1 MNNIILTSPVSQP
14 CKYFCSTAR
23 TSILLSELKVKMLLF
38 FKYNYFLKRK
48 TAINVFFG
56 SYREG
61 KYWTFNI
68 ETEQSYAETHPKT
81 PTPTSIWWMLQP
93 SFSWYNNVKQKDACK
108 RILCYIYSFG
118 WFWNIVDHWCKQEKR
133 EKGGGE
139 FYLWILQLNKCYV
152 STF

>member
-1 MNNIILTSPVSQP
+1 M
-14 CKYFCSTAR
+14 
-23 TSILLSELKVKMLLF
+23 
-38 FKYNYFLKRK
+38 
-48 TAINVFFG
+48 
-56 SYREG
+56 
-61 KYWTFNI
+61 
-68 ETEQSYAETHPKT
+68 EQSYAETHPKT

-108 RILCYIYSFG
+108 RILCYIYSFV

-152 STF
+152 STV